1 MYRKPIGPGAR
12 LGTGPP
18 ETRREMKT
26 HCSGQ
31 SLPEATV
38 DTRCKHH
45 RGNTWW
51 FGLNCLLHQPF
62 GDNIVPEKETRL
74 QKDGKRDT
82 SAHSDIRRKEF
93 SLDSSSVLFL

>member
-1 MYRKPIGPGAR
+1 
-12 LGTGPP
+12 
-18 ETRREMKT
+18 MKT

-51 FGLNCLLHQPF
+51 FGLNCLLRQPF

-74 QKDGKRDT
+74 QKGW
-82 SAHSDIRRKEF
+82 KEGHECTQ
-93 SLDSSSVLFL
+93 